1 MSKEFSRSDIISKFK
16 NDGLLVTLNSTKF
29 YCPEFNEQCSD
40 KKTAACEMCDCIEAE
55 NCTVTDLGDVKKL
68 LNYNLTDA
76 GTLCYAIDTTFLQE
90 KIPPIVFGPYLNY
103 DTTGASFPIGLILD
117 MDVLKPYIACAYT
130 FDAGSIGRT
139 PPNAVT
145 EKLMSTQ
152 TAQECKK
159 SAKNMTNDR
168 VVSGKLHV
176 GDLGKIGQSNCPA
189 AVMAGCLNYDGT
201 YSPAK
206 SVYDPTKKV
215 TKNGSIQK
223 CADNEDELCFGKD
236 AFSDKTVNPFF
247 EGTDDGLKLFK
258 QQVQSVQKI
267 LGKQARDFDANDI
280 RSFYKKHSDS
290 KAFPDYFSYQIPT
303 DPFGEIGWDKD
314 GFRETEVDIFVPQEP
329 GTDPEKEGCKPAKE
343 FIQAWRKAIIGVF
356 TNNICFDT
364 IRHSNLLGVE
374 DKCKTNCCN
383 DTFNEKLAILLA
395 EMYNKKGPNKI
406 HAYRINTIRPDARVP
421 NPGKA
426 INIPLM
432 TVSLVLMC
440 ITIVLAVTLKNKY
453 IYIALAPIAVLFI
466 VSFFTG
472 RERFELDIKQLD

>member
-40 KKTAACEMCDCIEAE
+40 KKTAVCEMCDCIEAE

-76 GTLCYAIDTTFLQE
+76 GTLCYSIDTTFLQE

-103 DTTGASFPIGLILD
+103 DTTGSSFPIGLILD

-130 FDAGSIGRT
+130 FDAGSVGRT

-145 EKLMSTQ
+145 EGLMSNE
-152 TAQECKK
+152 TAERCKK

-176 GDLGKIGQSNCPA
+176 GDVGKIGQNNCPA

-201 YSPAK
+201 YGPAK

-223 CADNEDELCFGKD
+223 CADNEDELCFGQY
-236 AFSDKTVNPFF
+236 AFSDKAVNPFF

-258 QQVQSVQKI
+258 EQVGPVQKI
-267 LGKQARDFDANDI
+267 ITSQARDYDANDI
-280 RSFYKKHSDS
+280 RSFYKKHSADT
-290 KAFPDYFSYQIPT
+290 AFPDYFSYQIPT
-303 DPFGEIGWDKD
+303 DPYGEIGWDKD
-314 GFRETEVDIFVPQEP
+314 GFRETEVDLFVPQEP
-329 GTDPEKEGCKPAKE
+329 NTDPENGCKPAKE

-356 TNNICFDT
+356 TNNICFDS
-364 IRHSNLLGVE
+364 IRHSNLLDIE
-374 DKCKTNCCN
+374 NKCQKNCCN
-383 DTFNEKLAILLA
+383 DKFNEKLAVLLA

-406 HAYRINTIRPDARVP
+406 HAYRIDTIRPDKQAPKPV
-421 NPGKA
+421 KT
-426 INIPLM
+426 NIPLM
-432 TVSLVLMC
+432 VISLILMC
-440 ITIVLAVTLKNKY
+440 LTIILAVTLKNKY
-453 IYIALAPIAVLFI
+453 IYIALAPLAVIFV

-472 RERFELDIKQLD
+472 RERYELSIKQLD